1 MAQCICFSSIFL
13 CLGIP
18 PLCSWVSNQDSSSV
32 DQDPVHDLSWDDSVS
47 LKRSLLKQINDLTNK
62 IIDIENNR
70 SPLINENIKQ
80 EKNKVVNMTKRLAQ
94 IRTEMD
100 SNNSQLLTVSEKISK
115 SKNFVST
122 MGPRLPSENEV
133 DLVRIL
139 ESSQRLVDEKR
150 YKNEREKNETLSVMN
165 DASMKLEAIKAIRA
179 VNQQIADLN
188 TKAEEIKKILK
199 ILDNEMETLQTKIAD
214 TRNKIDKL
222 FEAKRQQVAE
232 RQSYL
237 SDYDKFL
244 STLDSVNSRLDAMAQ
259 WRKRHRHEYRHRPGD
274 DALFRVKES
283 AKKKFEAGAKL
294 SFEELKLLYEDKS
307 SEE

>member
-1 MAQCICFSSIFL
+1 M
-13 CLGIP
+13 
-18 PLCSWVSNQDSSSV
+18 SSV
-32 DQDPVHDLSWDDSVS
+32 DQDPVHDLSWDDLVS

-62 IIDIENNR
+62 IIDIENTQ

-94 IRTEMD
+94 NRTEMN

-133 DLVRIL
+133 NLVRIL

-179 VNQQIADLN
+179 VNHQITDLN

-199 ILDNEMETLQTKIAD
+199 NLDDEMETLQTKIAD
-214 TRNKIDKL
+214 TRN
-222 FEAKRQQVAE
+222 R
-232 RQSYL
+232 
-237 SDYDKFL
+237 
-244 STLDSVNSRLDAMAQ
+244 
-259 WRKRHRHEYRHRPGD
+259 
-274 DALFRVKES
+274 
-283 AKKKFEAGAKL
+283 
-294 SFEELKLLYEDKS
+294 
-307 SEE
+307 

>member
-1 MAQCICFSSIFL
+1 MGKEPGL
-13 CLGIP
+13 
-18 PLCSWVSNQDSSSV
+18 SSV
-32 DQDPVHDLSWDDSVS
+32 DQDPVHELSWDDLVS

-199 ILDNEMETLQTKIAD
+199 ILDNEMETLQAKIAD

-237 SDYDKFL
+237 NDYDKFL
-244 STLDSVNSRLDAMAQ
+244 SSLDSVNSRLDAMAQ
-259 WRKRHRHEYRHRPGD
+259 WRKRHRHEYSHRPGD

-307 SEE
+307 GEE

>member
-1 MAQCICFSSIFL
+1 M
-13 CLGIP
+13 
-18 PLCSWVSNQDSSSV
+18 
-32 DQDPVHDLSWDDSVS
+32 S

-259 WRKRHRHEYRHRPGD
+259 WRKRHRHEYSHRPGD

-294 SFEELKLLYEDKS
+294 SFE
-307 SEE
+307 

>member
-1 MAQCICFSSIFL
+1 MGKHPGL
-13 CLGIP
+13 
-18 PLCSWVSNQDSSSV
+18 SSV
-32 DQDPVHDLSWDDSVS
+32 DQDPVHDLSWDDLVS

-62 IIDIENNR
+62 IIDIENTQ

-94 IRTEMD
+94 NRTEMN

-133 DLVRIL
+133 NLVRIL

-179 VNQQIADLN
+179 VNHQITDLN

-199 ILDNEMETLQTKIAD
+199 NLDDEMETLQTKIAD
-214 TRNKIDKL
+214 TRNRIDKL
-222 FEAKRQQVAE
+222 FEAKRQQAAE

-237 SDYDKFL
+237 NDYDKFL
-244 STLDSVNSRLDAMAQ
+244 STLDSVNSRLDVMAQ
-259 WRKRHRHEYRHRPGD
+259 WRKRHRHEYSHPPGD
-274 DALFRVKES
+274 DALFKVKES

-294 SFEELKLLYEDKS
+294 SFEELKLLYEDNS
-307 SEE
+307 SEK